1 MFGFLN
7 INKPPGPTSH
17 DIVAGLR
24 RRAGRGAKIGHA
36 GTLDP
41 FAQGVLVLCLGHA
54 TRLADYVQAATKSY
68 RAQVTF
74 GAVSATDDPEGPI
87 RSTGVSPVEFQPEQG
102 QDAPATHGRD
112 AHATVPDESAV
123 RAALKQF
130 TGMISQVPPAH
141 SAVHVD
147 GQRAYKLARSGMSV
161 ELQPRSVKVYEIALL
176 SYDWP
181 HLEIDVRCQA
191 GTYIRSLARDIGATL
206 GVGGYCSALTRT
218 AVGEFRLENALAPE
232 AVDLS
237 RDLINPLVAVQ
248 RLPKLTLDEEQSKR
262 ITMGQPLHLAD
273 DQLAGAEE
281 VVLLSPAGELLA
293 LAHPGPAGLL
303 KPRKVFVNA

>member
-7 INKPPGPTSH
+7 INKPAGPTSH
-17 DIVAGLR
+17 DIVAAVR
-24 RRAGRGAKIGHA
+24 RRLGRSVKIGHA

-54 TRLADYVQAATKSY
+54 TRLADYVQAAAKTY

-87 RSTGVSPVEFQPEQG
+87 TA
-102 QDAPATHGRD
+102 APQAPQ
-112 AHATVPDESAV
+112 PDESAV
-123 RAALKQF
+123 RTALKQF

-147 GQRAYKLARSGMSV
+147 GQRAYKLARAGKSAQ
-161 ELQPRSVKVYEIALL
+161 LQPRSVNVYEISLL
-176 SYDWP
+176 SSAWP
-181 HLEIDVRCQA
+181 HLEMEVRCQA
-191 GTYIRSLARDIGATL
+191 GTYIRSLARDIGAAL

-218 AVGEFRLENALAPE
+218 AVGEFRLETAQAPAAIE
-232 AVDLS
+232 LP
-237 RDLINPLVAVQ
+237 RDLISPLASVEH
-248 RLPKLTLDEEQSKR
+248 LPRLTLDEEQMKR
-262 ITMGQPLHLAD
+262 IAMGQPLHLPD
-273 DQLAGAEE
+273 DQFAAAEE

-293 LAHPGPAGLL
+293 LAEPTASHLL
-303 KPRKVFVNA
+303 KPRKVFLGGP